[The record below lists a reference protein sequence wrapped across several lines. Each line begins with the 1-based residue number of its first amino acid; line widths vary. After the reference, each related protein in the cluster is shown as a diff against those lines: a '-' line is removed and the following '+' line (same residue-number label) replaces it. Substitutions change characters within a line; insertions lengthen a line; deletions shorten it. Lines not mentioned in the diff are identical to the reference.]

1 MKNKV
6 VSIEEAVSHIKY
18 GDTVMFGGFGGY
30 GTPNNLVQEIVRQN
44 IGGLTAIT
52 EDFSDGY
59 KPFEMGLTA
68 LLSHKLVKKAVM
80 SFAGGQP
87 RVTEQVF
94 AGELEVEF
102 TPQGTLAERIRAG
115 GSGLGGFYTPVGVGT
130 VVAEGKETRVID
142 GRTYLFE
149 KPLRANV
156 SLVKAY
162 KADTFGNAVFKYD
175 SITFNPLVAMAGDI
189 VIMEVEKLVEPG
201 EIEPDRVQLP
211 GVFIDSI
218 VLQEE
223 VAP

>member
-94 AGELEVEF
+94 AL
-102 TPQGTLAERIRAG
+102 
-115 GSGLGGFYTPVGVGT
+115 
-130 VVAEGKETRVID
+130 
-142 GRTYLFE
+142 
-149 KPLRANV
+149 
-156 SLVKAY
+156 
-162 KADTFGNAVFKYD
+162 
-175 SITFNPLVAMAGDI
+175 SIF
-189 VIMEVEKLVEPG
+189 
-201 EIEPDRVQLP
+201 VQLHF
-211 GVFIDSI
+211 GINRHYIFHKIQISKWNTGFQRVYRNASVRTKHIIHMQLTNS
-218 VLQEE
+218 LL
-223 VAP
+223 

>member
-6 VSIEEAVSHIKY
+6 VSIEEAISHIRY
-18 GDTVMFGGFGGY
+18 ADTVMFGGFGGF
-30 GTPNNLVQEIVRQN
+30 GTPNNLALEIVRQN
-44 IGGLTAIT
+44 IGGLTVIT

-59 KPFEMGLTA
+59 KPFEMGLTC
-68 LLSHKLVKKAVM
+68 LLSHKLVKKAIL

-87 RVTEQVF
+87 RITEQVF
-94 AGELEVEF
+94 SGELEVEF

-115 GSGLGGFYTPVGVGT
+115 GSGIGGFYTPVGVGT

-149 KPLRANV
+149 KPLRADV

-162 KADTFGNAVFKYD
+162 KADTFGNAIFKYN
-175 SITFNPLVAMAGDI
+175 SISFNPLVAMAGNT
-189 VIMEVEKLVEPG
+189 VIMEVEHLVQPG

-211 GVFIDSI
+211 GVFVDYI
-218 VLQEE
+218 VVQEE